1 NPNPS
6 VIVFPSTTEQV
17 QEVVKLA
24 NQFNIAITPSGGR
37 TGLSAGAVATNGE
50 IVISMDK
57 MNQILEFFPADRMVR
72 VQAGVV
78 TEQLQN
84 YAEEQ
89 GMYYP
94 VDFASAGSSQIGGNI
109 GTNAGGIKVIKYGMT
124 RNWVLGLTVVTGK
137 GDILRLNKGM
147 IKNATG
153 YALQHLFIGG
163 EGTGDILGPITGI
176 IGGIGGDGDILSP
189 ITGIIG
195 GIDGDGDILSPIT
208 GIIGGIGGIGGDL
221 GDNPLTGII
230 QSGIDVLQNL
240 ESLKTG
246 LINTGIDTIAGTIIG
261 VFPDAE
267 HPVGDF
273 ADLGKLLFETSRDSV
288 NGTLEAISDL
298 AGADLE
304 GASGSITGVI
314 DTLIT
319 NGSTASTIIQHIV
332 GDDLVTENGGLL
344 GSITTIIGGVD
355 SGDGGLLGGLDGL
368 ISINYGD
375 SDNSNSVD
383 VEDIL
388 GNILGSVGSN
398 QGIAVGEPDP
408 TGGSLIHTISLNTVN
423 QLTDQLLHALPT
435 V

>member
-1 NPNPS
+1 S
-6 VIVFPSTTEQV
+6 
-17 QEVVKLA
+17 
-24 NQFNIAITPSGGR
+24 
-37 TGLSAGAVATNGE
+37 
-50 IVISMDK
+50 
-57 MNQILEFFPADRMVR
+57 
-72 VQAGVV
+72 
-78 TEQLQN
+78 
-84 YAEEQ
+84 
-89 GMYYP
+89 
-94 VDFASAGSSQIGGNI
+94 
-109 GTNAGGIKVIKYGMT
+109 
-124 RNWVLGLTVVTGK
+124 
-137 GDILRLNKGM
+137 
-147 IKNATG
+147 
-153 YALQHLFIGG
+153 
-163 EGTGDILGPITGI
+163 
-176 IGGIGGDGDILSP
+176 
-189 ITGIIG
+189 
-195 GIDGDGDILSPIT
+195 
-208 GIIGGIGGIGGDL
+208 IGGIGGDL

>member
-1 NPNPS
+1 GNGDDADFTLP
-6 VIVFPSTTEQV
+6 FT
-17 QEVVKLA
+17 
-24 NQFNIAITPSGGR
+24 GG
-37 TGLSAGAVATNGE
+37 
-50 IVISMDK
+50 
-57 MNQILEFFPADRMVR
+57 
-72 VQAGVV
+72 
-78 TEQLQN
+78 
-84 YAEEQ
+84 
-89 GMYYP
+89 
-94 VDFASAGSSQIGGNI
+94 
-109 GTNAGGIKVIKYGMT
+109 
-124 RNWVLGLTVVTGK
+124 
-137 GDILRLNKGM
+137 LN
-147 IKNATG
+147 
-153 YALQHLFIGG
+153 
-163 EGTGDILGPITGI
+163 ILGNALS
-176 IGGIGGDGDILSP
+176 GIGGSSTDSINISPTTTSNTVNDNDTTNNGNTSGGVIGSGDSGNGSGDGLLNGISSGNGEHNYGIGNGNGDDGDILSP

-195 GIDGDGDILSPIT
+195 GIGGDGDILSPIT

-368 ISINYGD
+368 ININYGD